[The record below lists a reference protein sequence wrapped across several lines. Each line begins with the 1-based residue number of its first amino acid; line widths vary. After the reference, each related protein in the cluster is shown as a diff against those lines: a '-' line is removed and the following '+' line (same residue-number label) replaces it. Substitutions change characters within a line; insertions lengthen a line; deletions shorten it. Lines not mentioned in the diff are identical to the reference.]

1 MKNVKKINYIHR
13 GKRESRVLEI
23 HFEDKKFTT
32 PAYFPSISSAATR
45 IQMSSLIQFCTSK
58 DYPRLLVS
66 AYDLHNMQNGKK
78 SIIKILKEYTKKNIL
93 FVDSGTFESYWLNDK
108 KWTFNKYEKAIKE
121 ISGDIY
127 TSFDEIPKPDD
138 NLIKISSKVK
148 NFMKN
153 SSNISKQSQ
162 CAAVLHGNT
171 PSQLIKVAEDN
182 TKQKTEPSMYA
193 IPERDCGKTIK
204 DKILTIKKI
213 RAILSEKN
221 SANILHILGCGNP
234 LSMAM
239 FTFAGVDSFDS
250 IDWSRWTID
259 PKTLQFMD
267 LNHIELIN
275 CACEICKRKN
285 IDTTNKALLH
295 NLLFYQKFT
304 QELQTEILKD
314 GDLKVLKQY
323 VDRKTFSKIVKL
335 F

>member
-23 HFEDKKFTT
+23 HFEDKKVAT
-32 PAYFPSISSAATR
+32 PTYFPSISSAATR

-66 AYDLHNMQNGKK
+66 AYDLYNIQNEKK
-78 SIIKILKEYTKKNIL
+78 SMIKILKEYTKNNIL

-108 KWTFNKYEKAIKE
+108 KWTFDKYKKIIKE
-121 ISGDIY
+121 LSGDIY

-138 NLIKISSKVK
+138 SLTKISSQVK
-148 NFMKN
+148 KFVKI
-153 SSNISKQSQ
+153 SSIISKHSH
-162 CAAVLHGNT
+162 CAAVVHGNT
-171 PSQLIKVAEDN
+171 PSQLIKVVEDN
-182 TKQKTEPSMYA
+182 AKKEEEPSMYA

-204 DKILTIKKI
+204 DKITTIKKI
-213 RAILSEKN
+213 RNILSEKN
-221 SANILHILGCGNP
+221 PANILHILGCGNP
-234 LSMAM
+234 LSIGM
-239 FTFAGVDSFDS
+239 FAFAGADSFDS

-275 CACEICKRKN
+275 CTCEICKRKE
-285 IDTTNKALLH
+285 IDSTNKALLH

-304 QELQTEILKD
+304 QELQTAILKD
-314 GDLKVLKQY
+314 NDLKILEQY
-323 VDRKTFSKIVKL
+323 VDRKTFSKIVK
-335 F
+335 FF